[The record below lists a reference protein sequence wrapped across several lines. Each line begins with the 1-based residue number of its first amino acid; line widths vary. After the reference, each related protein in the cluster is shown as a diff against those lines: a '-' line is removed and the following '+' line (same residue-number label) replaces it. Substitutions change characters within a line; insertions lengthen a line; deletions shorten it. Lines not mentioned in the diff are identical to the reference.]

1 MRIKNENGNGKRK
14 WNGEVKMRYEKEWGS
29 CNLFGVD
36 GEYTKKAPLYEI

>member
-1 MRIKNENGNGKRK
+1 MKMGNESGKGKLKNVMGWG
-14 WNGEVKMRYEKEWGS
+14 GES